1 MPITTLRVAMIQ
13 QATVWQ
19 DPAANLARAR
29 LFVAKAAA
37 ARARVAVFPEL
48 FTLGFT
54 MAPEPFAEPLPGP
67 TSEAMAALSREFG
80 LYIVGSAV
88 EAHTPHPRNA
98 AFVTA
103 PDGSL
108 IAAYRKIH
116 PFSYGEEHQHYS
128 GGTECSVFEI
138 DGIPCGLQ
146 ICYDLRFPEPFR
158 ALAARGAEVV
168 FVPANWP
175 VRRITAWSILLAAR
189 AIENQMA
196 ICGVNR
202 VGQDAMGLDYP
213 GQSAIHDAFG
223 AVIARGD
230 ATEGL
235 VIGDIDLAPLRA
247 WRERFP
253 ALRDRRP
260 EIYAALERR
269 SGHQSHIPRQS
280 RGMCDSATAPND
292 LE

>member
-1 MPITTLRVAMIQ
+1 MPTTTLCVALIQ
-13 QATVWQ
+13 QDTAWQ

-29 LFVAKAAA
+29 DYVAGA
-37 ARARVAVFPEL
+37 ARAGARVAVFPEL

-54 MAPEPFAEPLPGP
+54 MKPEPFAEPIPGP
-67 TSEAMAALSREFG
+67 TTEALAALSREFD
-80 LYIVGSAV
+80 LYLVGSVV

-98 AFVTA
+98 AFVTG

-116 PFSYGEEHQHYS
+116 PFSYGEENLHYS
-128 GGTECSVFEI
+128 GGTECPVFEL
-138 DGIPCGLQ
+138 DGVPCGLQ

-175 VRRITAWSILLAAR
+175 TRRIWAWSTLLAAR

-202 VGQDAMGLDYP
+202 VGRDPRLEYP
-213 GQSAIHDAFG
+213 GMSALHDAFG
-223 AVIARGD
+223 AVVAAGED
-230 ATEGL
+230 TEGL
-235 VIGDIDLAPLRA
+235 VVGDIDLVQIRA

-253 ALRDRRP
+253 ALKDRRP
-260 EIYAALERR
+260 EVYCHL
-269 SGHQSHIPRQS
+269 
-280 RGMCDSATAPND
+280 
-292 LE
+292 

>member
-1 MPITTLRVAMIQ
+1 MSVQPLRVALVQ
-13 QATVWQ
+13 QDTVWQ
-19 DPAANLARAR
+19 DPAANLARAGA
-29 LFVAKAAA
+29 FVAQAAKAG
-37 ARARVAVFPEL
+37 ARVVVFPEL

-54 MAPEPFAEPLPGP
+54 MAPEPFAERIPGP
-67 TSEAMAALSREFG
+67 TSEALADLSRRFS

-88 EAHTPHPRNA
+88 EANAPHPSNA

-103 PDGSL
+103 PDGTL
-108 IAAYRKIH
+108 VGVYRKIH
-116 PFSYGEEHQHYS
+116 PFSYGDENLHYT
-128 GGTECSVFEI
+128 GGTQCPLFEI

-175 VRRITAWSILLAAR
+175 ARRISAWSTLLSAR

-202 VGQDAMGLDYP
+202 VGRDPHLDYP
-213 GQSAIHDAFG
+213 GKSALHDCFG
-223 AVIARGD
+223 EVIARGD

-235 VIGDIDLAPLRA
+235 VIGDVDLAQLRA
-247 WRERFP
+247 WRKRFP
-253 ALRDRRP
+253 ALSDRRVEVYP
-260 EIYAALERR
+260 ALEREDGTPIR
-269 SGHQSHIPRQS
+269 ADER
-280 RGMCDSATAPND
+280 
-292 LE
+292 

>member
-1 MPITTLRVAMIQ
+1 MSTTLRVALIQ
-13 QATVWQ
+13 QATLWQ
-19 DPAANLARAR
+19 DPATNLARAR
-29 LFVAKAAA
+29 GFVAQAAGA
-37 ARARVAVFPEL
+37 GARVAVFPEL

-54 MAPEPFAEPLPGP
+54 MAPEPFAEALPGP
-67 TSEAMAALSREFG
+67 TTEALAALSREFG
-80 LYIVGSAV
+80 LYLVGSAV
-88 EAHTPHPRNA
+88 ETHAPHPRNA

-108 IAAYRKIH
+108 VAIYRKLH
-116 PFSYGEEHQHYS
+116 PFSYGEENRHYT
-128 GGTECSVFEI
+128 GGTECPLFEV

-175 VRRITAWSILLAAR
+175 ARRISAWSTLLAAR

-196 ICGVNR
+196 VCGVNR
-202 VGQDAMGLDYP
+202 VGRDPQGLDYP
-213 GQSAIHDAFG
+213 GRSAIHDAFG
-223 AVIARGD
+223 EVVAMGD

-235 VIGDIDLAPLRA
+235 VLGDINLDQLRA

-253 ALRDRRP
+253 ALKDRR
-260 EIYAALERR
+260 
-269 SGHQSHIPRQS
+269 
-280 RGMCDSATAPND
+280 TD
-292 LE
+292 LYPLL